1 MNASPTDVKDCPTEV
16 TQRREGRDADRS
28 AGPHMDDDAF
38 RLFVESV
45 ADYAIFMLDS
55 AGRIATWNH
64 GAERIKGYAAA
75 DVVGQPFSLF
85 YLPED
90 VAAGKPDRDLEEA
103 AREGRLE
110 EEGWRV
116 RKDGSRFW
124 ASIIISAVRSARGE
138 LLGFGK
144 VTRDLSQSKR
154 AEQERLA
161 VAARDEG
168 LRAREELL
176 VITAHELRNPIAALQ
191 LNADLVRRL
200 AERGDARGPE
210 RLADRVRHLHHSA
223 TRLSRLVDAVLRVA
237 ILLEPRELD
246 LDRRDLE
253 LRALVGAVVED
264 HRADAAAAGCTV
276 EVEQGPPVVAVGD
289 RALVEVAVGNL
300 LANAFKYGPKQ
311 PVTLRV
317 ELRDERAILSIRDRG
332 TGIPAERQAG
342 LFDRFRR
349 GGISTRQYGGLGLGL
364 WTVRAIAEAHG
375 GAVRLVSQA
384 GEGSTFEVDLPA
396 AQASSVART
405 G

>member
-1 MNASPTDVKDCPTEV
+1 VNDKPTGVAQDRE
-16 TQRREGRDADRS
+16 REGRVADRS
-28 AGPHMDDDAF
+28 ASVHMESDAF

-45 ADYAIFMLDS
+45 ADYAIFMLDP
-55 AGRIATWNH
+55 AGRIATWNR
-64 GAERIKGYAAA
+64 GAERIKGYSASEI
-75 DVVGQPFSLF
+75 VGQHFSLF

-90 VAAGKPDRDLEEA
+90 IAAGKPGWELEEA
-103 AREGRLE
+103 AREGRVE
-110 EEGWRV
+110 DEGWRV
-116 RKDGSRFW
+116 RKDGTRFW
-124 ASIIISAVRSARGE
+124 ASIIITAVRSAKGE

-176 VITAHELRNPIAALQ
+176 VIAAHELRNPIAALQ
-191 LNADLVRRL
+191 LNADLVCRL
-200 AERGDARGPE
+200 AERRDRGDGGDHQE

-223 TRLSRLVDAVLRVA
+223 TRLSRLIDAVLRVA
-237 ILLEPRELD
+237 ILLEPREIK
-246 LDRRDLE
+246 LDRRALE
-253 LRALVGAVVED
+253 LRALVGAVIED
-264 HRADAAAAGCTV
+264 NRADAASAGCAV
-276 EVEQGPPVVAVGD
+276 EVEPGLPVVAVGD
-289 RALVEVAVGNL
+289 RALLEVAVGNL
-300 LANAFKYGPKQ
+300 LANALKYGPKQ

-317 ELRDERAILSIRDRG
+317 ELRGERAILSVRDRG
-332 TGIPAERQAG
+332 SGIPAERQAG
-342 LFDRFRR
+342 LFDRFSR
-349 GGISTRQYGGLGLGL
+349 GGVSTRQYGGLGLGL

-375 GAVRLVSQA
+375 GAVRVASQA